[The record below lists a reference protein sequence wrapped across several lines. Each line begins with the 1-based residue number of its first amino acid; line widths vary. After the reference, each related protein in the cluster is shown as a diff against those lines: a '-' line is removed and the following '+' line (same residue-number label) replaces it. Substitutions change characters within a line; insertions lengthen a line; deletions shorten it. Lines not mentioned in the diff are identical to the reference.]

1 VRRRAYFPEEYTSAL
16 ASGSLLSASL
26 QRRQPLVNVVDRE
39 SLRIEVVAQPLEEFF
54 VLFMLGVADSFQQ
67 IVEAG

>member
-1 VRRRAYFPEEYTSAL
+1 
-16 ASGSLLSASL
+16 
-26 QRRQPLVNVVDRE
+26 LVNVVDRE